1 MTVLVTA
8 AVVVLALIL
17 ISAAG
22 FIVYKKMKGE
32 REKGKISLLTQCLS

>member
-8 AVVVLALIL
+8 AVVVFAVIL
-17 ISAAG
+17 IGAAG

-32 REKGKISLLTQCLS
+32 KEDFRTLI